1 MKKITFLL
9 GFIASSFLASAQVS
23 SPVLMEVNG
32 KKITKAEFEYSYN
45 KNNSVDGAVE
55 HKTVDEYVQMYVD
68 YKLKV
73 VEAEALR
80 LDTLSSF
87 VKEFRQYRD
96 MQLTPLMIDNE
107 FIDSI
112 AYLQYSDIK
121 KMLNGADLI
130 RPAHILVLLKQNAT
144 DAERK
149 LAKQKADSIYNVIQ
163 GGADFAEVAQKCSDD
178 KGTARNGGLLPWI
191 GPGNTIKEFEDAAY
205 ALQQGQMCAP
215 VLSPVGYHIIVMK
228 ERKSLENYESI
239 KDVIIDALKQQG
251 IEEASAEAKIKKM
264 IEASNGTLTRE
275 DVMQQI
281 LAKGVAENP
290 ELQYLVNEYYD
301 GLLLYEVSKSHVWDK
316 AAEDVVALNAFF
328 KENKKQYAWEEPRFD
343 GFVIHA
349 NDKKVLKKAKKILK
363 KNASGDWRKAIKE
376 ELNKDSV
383 VCLVQ
388 GPYLCK
394 KGENKFID
402 AVKFKGEKA
411 KTLRKYSMYDVYGK
425 VKKQPTTY
433 LDVKSNVVNDYTQ
446 KVEALWVE
454 NLRKK
459 YQDRVIIY
467 NDVLETLK

>member
-1 MKKITFLL
+1 
-9 GFIASSFLASAQVS
+9 
-23 SPVLMEVNG
+23 
-32 KKITKAEFEYSYN
+32 
-45 KNNSVDGAVE
+45 
-55 HKTVDEYVQMYVD
+55 
-68 YKLKV
+68 
-73 VEAEALR
+73 
-80 LDTLSSF
+80 
-87 VKEFRQYRD
+87 
-96 MQLTPLMIDNE
+96 
-107 FIDSI
+107 
-112 AYLQYSDIK
+112 
-121 KMLNGADLI
+121 
-130 RPAHILVLLKQNAT
+130 
-144 DAERK
+144 
-149 LAKQKADSIYNVIQ
+149 
-163 GGADFAEVAQKCSDD
+163 
-178 KGTARNGGLLPWI
+178 
-191 GPGNTIKEFEDAAY
+191 
-205 ALQQGQMCAP
+205 
-215 VLSPVGYHIIVMK
+215 
-228 ERKSLENYESI
+228 
-239 KDVIIDALKQQG
+239 
-251 IEEASAEAKIKKM
+251 
-264 IEASNGTLTRE
+264 
-275 DVMQQI
+275 MQQI
-281 LAKGVAENP
+281 LAQGVAENP

-394 KGENKFID
+394 KGENKYID

-411 KTLRKYSMYDVYGK
+411 KTLRKYSMYDLYGK

-459 YQDRVIIY
+459 YQDRVIIF